1 MAHTNC
7 SVTHTLLDVGFHNGA
22 PKVRPSAD
30 GVVEDN
36 SAWLSGV
43 AAPGTYP
50 GALTGFNAANSSSN
64 EQPAQLRLISVRLET
79 TGTSIVFDVNA
90 YDSNLNYVYSL
101 LSAIN
106 DTDTDESLLAA
117 ATVVAHEAGTIAL
130 TVGGSG
136 DDVLLT
142 FIAA

>member
-1 MAHTNC
+1 MAHTDC

-22 PKVRPSAD
+22 PVVYPDAD
-30 GVVEDN
+30 GTVAKN
-36 SAWLSGV
+36 TPWQSGT
-43 AAPGTYP
+43 AAAGTYP
-50 GALTGFNAANSSSN
+50 GALTGFNAANTSSN
-64 EQPAQLRLISVRLET
+64 ETPAQLRLVSVRLET
-79 TGTSIVFDVNA
+79 TATSIVFDVNA
-90 YDSNLNYVYSL
+90 YDDNLNYVYCL
-101 LSAIN
+101 LSAVN

-117 ATVVAHEAGTIAL
+117 ATVVAHEAGTIAM

>member
-1 MAHTNC
+1 
-7 SVTHTLLDVGFHNGA
+7 LIDVGFHNGA
-22 PKVRPSAD
+22 PDVYPDAD
-30 GVVEDN
+30 GSVADN
-36 SAWLSGV
+36 TAWQSGS

-50 GALTGFNAANSSSN
+50 GALTGFQGTNSSSN
-64 EQPAQLRLISVRLET
+64 ETPAQLRLISVRLET
-79 TGTSIVFDVNA
+79 TGTSITFDVNA
-90 YDSNLNYVYSL
+90 YDSNLNYVYCL
-101 LSAIN
+101 ISAVN

-117 ATVVAHEAGTIAL
+117 ATVVAHEAGTIQL

>member
-7 SVTHTLLDVGFHNGA
+7 SVVHTLIDVGFHNGA
-22 PKVRPSAD
+22 PAVRPNAD
-30 GVVEDN
+30 GTVEDN
-36 SAWLSGV
+36 QAWLSGT

-50 GALTGFNAANSSSN
+50 GALTGFQASNSSSN
-64 EQPAQLRLISVRLET
+64 ETPAQLRLISVRLET
-79 TGTSIVFDVNA
+79 TGTSITFDVNTF
-90 YDSNLNYVYSL
+90 DSNLNYVYCL
-101 LSAIN
+101 LSAVN

>member
-22 PKVRPSAD
+22 PKVYPNAD
-30 GVVEDN
+30 GTVLDN
-36 SAWLSGV
+36 TTWQSGT
-43 AAPGTYP
+43 AAAGTYP

-79 TGTSIVFDVNA
+79 TGTSITFDVNTF
-90 YDSNLNYVYSL
+90 DSDLNYVYCL

-117 ATVVAHEAGTIAL
+117 ATVVAQEAGTIAM